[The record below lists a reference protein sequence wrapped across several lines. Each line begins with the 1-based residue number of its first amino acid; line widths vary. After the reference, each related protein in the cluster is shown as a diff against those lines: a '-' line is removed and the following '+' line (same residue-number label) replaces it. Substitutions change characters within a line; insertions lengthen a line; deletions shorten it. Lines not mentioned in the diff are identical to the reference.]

1 MLAIYLTVNFA
12 NTLFGSQLSD
22 GHSLF
27 DYDVGL
33 NDIIQIFVRPLPEE
47 PSDERE
53 SSPKTSFEEKMET
66 VSYTRN
72 CHAVR

>member
-1 MLAIYLTVNFA
+1 MFC
-12 NTLFGSQLSD
+12 SQLSD

-47 PSDERE
+47 TSDETE
-53 SSPKTSFEEKMET
+53 SFPKSLAEENMET
-66 VSYTRN
+66 VSSVVKVCLN
-72 CHAVR
+72 

>member
-1 MLAIYLTVNFA
+1 MGLC
-12 NTLFGSQLSD
+12 SQLSD

-47 PSDERE
+47 LNDASD
-53 SSPKTSFEEKMET
+53 SSPKSSSEEKMET
-66 VSYTRN
+66 VSSTRN
-72 CHAVR
+72 SYESFEGHIKCF

>member
-1 MLAIYLTVNFA
+1 MNFA
-12 NTLFGSQLSD
+12 NIFLGSQMSD

-66 VSYTRN
+66 VSFARN
-72 CHAVR
+72 CCAVR